1 MNPVEPPPS
10 RFLLPDPAAAAP
22 GQELVGVGGDIKPGS
37 MLTGYRAGVFAME
50 VAPDLLGWFS
60 PDPRGVLVPS
70 DVHVSRSMR
79 RWIRR
84 YRVSIDQEFAAV
96 VAACANPDRS
106 GAWITQEMERSY
118 QTLHQLGWAHS
129 VEVWDGPQLVGGLF
143 GVESGGLFAGESM
156 FHRAPNASKLAV
168 IATADRLAQAPG
180 PRLFDVQWW
189 TPHLG
194 SLGAVTIGRADYL
207 AQLAD
212 ALDGAPAFL
221 R

>member
-1 MNPVEPPPS
+1 
-10 RFLLPDPAAAAP
+10 
-22 GQELVGVGGDIKPGS
+22 